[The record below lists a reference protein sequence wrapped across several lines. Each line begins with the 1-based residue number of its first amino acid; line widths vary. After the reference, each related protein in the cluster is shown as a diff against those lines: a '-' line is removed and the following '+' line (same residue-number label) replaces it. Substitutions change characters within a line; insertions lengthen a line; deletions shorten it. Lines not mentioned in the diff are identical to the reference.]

1 MRVIFLILFF
11 NGSLLSA
18 QQMVTLNGEISDAAN
33 GESLIGAVVYI
44 KQLGEGAVTNVYGFY
59 SLSVPSGTY
68 DVEFRYI
75 GFNTQKRV
83 LTLTDNTRLDIELVE
98 IEKELNA
105 VVVSANRED
114 ANISDVEMS
123 TAKLDIKS
131 ILKVPT
137 FAGEVD
143 IIKSIQLLPG
153 VSTVGE
159 GASGFNVRGGGAGQ
173 NLVLL
178 DEAPVYQTSHLF
190 GFFSV
195 FNPIKVMNLM
205 EVLELFLVDSQWRAR
220 SKKRKHPLFWQG
232 EGLTWMYWP
241 DPLRMFLTTELLCI
255 SMI

>member
-18 QQMVTLNGEISDAAN
+18 QQMITLNGEISDAAN

-68 DVEFRYI
+68 DVEFRYV
-75 GFNTQKRV
+75 GFNTQNMV
-83 LTLTDNTRLDIELVE
+83 LTLTENMRLDIELVE
-98 IEKELNA
+98 IEKELNT

-195 FNPIKVMNLM
+195 FNPDAVKDVKLYKGGIPAKYGGRLSS
-205 EVLELFLVDSQWRAR
+205 VLRLL
-220 SKKRKHPLFWQG
+220 K
-232 EGLTWMYWP
+232 
-241 DPLRMFLTTELLCI
+241 MFLMKKL
-255 SMI
+255 